1 METKTK
7 MVPLDLNSSDIQFTL
22 FFSSMK
28 ITFLA
33 QKKHEIQIYLNL
45 TAQGA
50 LRFTPRQIR
59 DMKLMHKDFTDFI
72 SKIKQQTLT
81 YLN

>member
-1 METKTK
+1 MKTETK
-7 MVPLDLNSSDIQFTL
+7 MVPLDLIITDPCFTI

-59 DMKLMHKDFTDFI
+59 ELKLMHKDFTDFI

>member
-28 ITFLA
+28 ISFLA
-33 QKKHEIQIYLNL
+33 QKKQEIQIYLNL

-59 DMKLMHKDFTDFI
+59 EMELMHKDFSDLITRV
-72 SKIKQQTLT
+72 KQQTLT